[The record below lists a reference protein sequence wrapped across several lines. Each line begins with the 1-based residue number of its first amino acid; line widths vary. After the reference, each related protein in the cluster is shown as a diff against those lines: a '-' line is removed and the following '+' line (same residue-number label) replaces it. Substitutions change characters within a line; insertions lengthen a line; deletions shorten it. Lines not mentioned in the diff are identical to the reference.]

1 MVKIV
6 KRRAK
11 ALIIALCIAAGICMM
26 PHAAYAEDV
35 NPNAKIVYIYLTE
48 EAGLGHAAA
57 CGILANMQL
66 ESGFIPTIWDP
77 SGVSFGLCQWL
88 GARYHTLRSWCAE
101 HGLSSD
107 SALGQAAYT
116 VYELKS
122 VYPGVLSV
130 LENTPDT
137 AQGAYNAA
145 RYFCIYF
152 EAPANA
158 AAKGAQRGNV
168 AANEWF
174 PKQIVVR
181 KNTDGSVKM
190 AVEGSPVSEDLDKLH
205 TDDAEDQEESEMI
218 SKDED
223 EESGASAE
231 KVRLVSIKQTGNT
244 AKVEKMHH

>member
-1 MVKIV
+1 MV

-11 ALIIALCIAAGICMM
+11 ALIITLCIATVICMM
-26 PHAAYAEDV
+26 PHAVYAESV
-35 NPNAKIVYIYLTE
+35 NPNAKIVYTYLTE
-48 EAGLGHAAA
+48 EAGLNHAAA

-66 ESGFIPTIWDP
+66 ESGFTATIWDP

-88 GARYHTLRSWCAE
+88 GARYHSLRSWCAAQ
-101 HGLSSD
+101 GMSSD

-116 VYELKS
+116 VHELKS

-130 LENTPDT
+130 LESTPDT

-174 PKQIVVR
+174 PKQITVK
-181 KNTDGSVKM
+181 KNTNTAIRL
-190 AVEGSPVSEDLDKLH
+190 AVEGSPAAENLHKIHTDESEDQKESEEVSTAEDEKSGA
-205 TDDAEDQEESEMI
+205 DAEKEARLI
-218 SKDED
+218 S
-223 EESGASAE
+223 A
-231 KVRLVSIKQTGNT
+231 KQTGNT
-244 AKVEKMHH
+244 GETEKMHH